1 MDSQALQLTRTASL
15 GSFDFELC
23 VTPTAKDK
31 AGNLTKS
38 ASCHADLDVTFKL
51 LGKSPC
57 KRKLEPILDEDAP
70 ATNDTTAI
78 DDKPP
83 RKTYLR
89 LCIHTPPRILIVL
102 VLFVL
107 NLIPLVSGAS
117 FLHKIGGLMKS
128 DKPAVASH
136 VRVQHASSTAT
147 TTEEPPS
154 STLPAPH
161 AQTTT
166 ASAAARVLAMPRVA
180 LAWPSGFTG
189 VLPDREKAR
198 ELLSKHAEDLRA
210 KGSEITTQLHA
221 AAQGELEK
229 VRAQLDLFDQS
240 QTHADVDGMVNA
252 PNIAIAASAIAAQ
265 LPTLLAEEE
274 PIYPLT
280 DEEWEGEE
288 EQGMESTAATELSL
302 TPSPGS
308 TRAPSVVQSGAAGAW
323 IERVNPFG
331 EAEESGVGGEE
342 GEASSS
348 SLAAGAELPH
358 GFDLGLALKT
368 AELCGFAY
376 HSCDP
381 PNKDGT
387 PSHTERLIDELRA
400 NGLTLVKEIECKR
413 LGAYGMLVRSE
424 STVYVVF
431 RGSANVKNLATD
443 LQYHVSS
450 QETMDDWADE
460 AGMHMP
466 QGLQVHS
473 GFLEVWRSLR
483 AELMDAF
490 EELCAEERRLR
501 KEDRK
506 DLRLVVSGH
515 SMGGAIAMFAAL
527 ELASRL
533 AKRESHPFGD
543 GQLTYTFGAPR
554 IGNAKFAKLVHHAFP
569 KPNQLWALQRSNDAV
584 PHLPFFSWGFRHPHG
599 VAFLDPVTDKNMK
612 PTDYVKE
619 EPPPGSK
626 EFDLWARQQEGAPT
640 AIARSGDR
648 GDDMIKLR
656 PFGGKALKW
665 ASYHHIFAYLEPLQA
680 LLHVHY
686 ESEECQQEGEYPEHC
701 PIFAA

>member
-1 MDSQALQLTRTASL
+1 MDWINSIVQGVLLGGLYALFAAGLSLIFGVMRLVNIAHGDFIVLAAYLGLTVTTTVGLHPLVALIIVIPVMGLIGYVLQRGVLNHTLGDDILPPLLVTFGLSVILQNGLLEIYSADPQKMNAGALETASL
-15 GSFDFELC
+15 TLPGNLNIGWLPLLMFAVSVATIAGLQWLFYRSALGRAFRATSDNQDIAQLMGLNKAHVFGLAMALSLAVVAIAGLFLGIRTSFDPSAGPGRLIFGFEA
-23 VTPTAKDK
+23 V
-31 AGNLTKS
+31 
-38 ASCHADLDVTFKL
+38 
-51 LGKSPC
+51 
-57 KRKLEPILDEDAP
+57 I
-70 ATNDTTAI
+70 
-78 DDKPP
+78 
-83 RKTYLR
+83 
-89 LCIHTPPRILIVL
+89 
-102 VLFVL
+102 
-107 NLIPLVSGAS
+107 
-117 FLHKIGGLMKS
+117 IGGLGNLWGTLAGGINPKG
-128 DKPAVASH
+128 VA
-136 VRVQHASSTAT
+136 
-147 TTEEPPS
+147 
-154 STLPAPH
+154 
-161 AQTTT
+161 
-166 ASAAARVLAMPRVA
+166 
-180 LAWPSGFTG
+180 F
-189 VLPDREKAR
+189 
-198 ELLSKHAEDLRA
+198 
-210 KGSEITTQLHA
+210 
-221 AAQGELEK
+221 
-229 VRAQLDLFDQS
+229 
-240 QTHADVDGMVNA
+240 
-252 PNIAIAASAIAAQ
+252 
-265 LPTLLAEEE
+265 
-274 PIYPLT
+274 
-280 DEEWEGEE
+280 
-288 EQGMESTAATELSL
+288 
-302 TPSPGS
+302 
-308 TRAPSVVQSGAAGAW
+308 
-323 IERVNPFG
+323 
-331 EAEESGVGGEE
+331 
-342 GEASSS
+342 
-348 SLAAGAELPH
+348 
-358 GFDLGLALKT
+358 
-368 AELCGFAY
+368 Y
-376 HSCDP
+376 HS
-381 PNKDGT
+381 
-387 PSHTERLIDELRA
+387 LIDELRA

-569 KPNQLWALQRSNDAV
+569 KPNQPWALQRSNDAV